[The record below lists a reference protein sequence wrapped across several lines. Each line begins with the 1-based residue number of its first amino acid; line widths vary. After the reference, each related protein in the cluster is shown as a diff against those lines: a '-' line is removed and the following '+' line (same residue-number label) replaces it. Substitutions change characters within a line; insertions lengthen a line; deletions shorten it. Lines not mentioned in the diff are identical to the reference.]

1 MNSRGTA
8 KRGLAGWVRAVI
20 VAAVVALLTGVS
32 LWAYMVER
40 SNGQSQIVMGDTNA
54 ADRVDVY
61 VFVQKVDAVTQELS
75 VQVELHPQGQ
85 LTDGETGMPRSE
97 ITVYTNGLKGE
108 TLSLKPGKNPGV
120 SDFKIALH
128 DGVVTDYPFDRYK
141 FDFLFA
147 AEAEKQAVPVSVTFT
162 NADSFFKIKPAD
174 LKTDGGA
181 LTFTAQAG
189 RSTGTMAFAVFIMV
203 FMWGLS
209 LAAVIAAWF
218 AAGGRRGLLWPS
230 LSFMG
235 ALLFALVPLRNALP
249 GSPPIGSIADFGAFF
264 MAEALIS
271 ISLITTVVFGYIV
284 ERGNE
289 KKEAAENHLAPP
301 AGGPPPMAMAMAAP
315 PAPVGHVVQPGHQPA
330 WPGQHVPR

>member
-1 MNSRGTA
+1 MNSKGTA
-8 KRGLAGWVRAVI
+8 KRGLAGWIRAVI
-20 VAAVVALLTGVS
+20 VAAVVLLLTGVS
-32 LWAYMVER
+32 LWVYAVER
-40 SNGQSQIVMGDTNA
+40 GNGQSQIVMGEMNA
-54 ADRVDVY
+54 ADRVDIA
-61 VFVQKVDAVTQELS
+61 VFAQKVDATAQELS
-75 VQVELHPQGQ
+75 VQVELHPQGR
-85 LTDGETGMPRSE
+85 LADGETGAPQQE

-108 TLSLKPGKNPGV
+108 TLSLKPGKSPGV
-120 SDFKIALH
+120 SDLKIALH

-147 AEAEKQAVPVSVTFT
+147 AVAGNQAVPVSVTFT

-174 LKTDGGA
+174 LKTDGSA

-249 GSPPIGSIADFGAFF
+249 GSPPIGAIADFGAFF

-284 ERGNE
+284 ERANA
-289 KKEAAENHLAPP
+289 KKEAAEQQPEPP
-301 AGGPPPMAMAMAAP
+301 AQGPPPMAMTAP
-315 PAPVGHVVQPGHQPA
+315 LAPVGPVVQQGHQSG
-330 WPGQHVPR
+330 WPGQHFPR